1 MRCSF
6 ADAPLLLTSLLLL
19 VSLVISLPILLSVAS
34 AVAFDSTVANAIASV
49 GVPWLPDVV
58 KVSAVVG
65 VPAVVLT
72 DVDVSGVPA
81 VA

>member
-1 MRCSF
+1 
-6 ADAPLLLTSLLLL
+6 
-19 VSLVISLPILLSVAS
+19 VISLSILLPVAS
-34 AVAFDSTVANAIASV
+34 AVAFGSAIANAIASV

-72 DVDVSGVPA
+72 AFDVSGVPS
-81 VA
+81 VARVSSLLLRHSSSVEEVQHL

>member
-1 MRCSF
+1 M
-6 ADAPLLLTSLLLL
+6 LTSLLLQA
-19 VSLVISLPILLSVAS
+19 SLVISLPILLPVVD
-34 AVAFDSTVANAIASV
+34 AVAFDSAVANAIVSV

-65 VPAVVLT
+65 VPAFVLT
-72 DVDVSGVPA
+72 AVDVSGVLV